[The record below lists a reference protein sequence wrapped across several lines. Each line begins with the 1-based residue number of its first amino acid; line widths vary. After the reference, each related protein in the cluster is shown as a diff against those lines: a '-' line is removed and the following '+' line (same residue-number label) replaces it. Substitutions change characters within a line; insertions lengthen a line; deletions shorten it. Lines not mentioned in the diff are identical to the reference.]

1 MTVLFRDLLAILETR
16 VKNKDRATP
25 NMGTLKITM
34 IRLGL
39 GECLQRSQTSN
50 LVRDTIEEPDGMLDS
65 KGP

>member
-1 MTVLFRDLLAILETR
+1 LETR
-16 VKNKDRATP
+16 VKNKDRAAP

-39 GECLQRSQTSN
+39 GEYLQRSQTSN
-50 LVRDTIEEPDGMLDS
+50 AVRDTIEELDGMMDS